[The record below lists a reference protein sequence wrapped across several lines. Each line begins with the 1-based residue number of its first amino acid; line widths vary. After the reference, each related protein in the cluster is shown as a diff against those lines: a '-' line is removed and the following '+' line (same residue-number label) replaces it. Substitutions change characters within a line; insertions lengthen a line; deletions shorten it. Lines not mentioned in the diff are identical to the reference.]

1 MEYLPHQGENTFVS
15 LSRQGFIGVEDSRA
29 RHTAYGFTVSNRGLM
44 SSLCPSANG
53 NMVYVSS
60 LDGYLLVYDLRC
72 NLISS
77 IFRTN

>member
-1 MEYLPHQGENTFVS
+1 M
-15 LSRQGFIGVEDSRA
+15 EDSRA
-29 RHTAYGFTVSNRGLM
+29 RHTAYGFTVSHRGLM

-77 IFRTN
+77 IFRTNQGQAINRLQAFPGPESESVNE